1 MFCFCLIIGFSK
13 WLLGSMFSWLCICY
27 LFKYCIVHIKKNL
40 FCKRLL
46 ISFQVSLTNAKLCNI
61 LITISLWKNSSCA
74 SFVFYLQDTCCIQIG
89 SNCLKYHYHLSFSI
103 LIIVSSILSTILVY
117 VLFYIEI
124 LFLWLAVFDKL
135 IH

>member
-74 SFVFYLQDTCCIQIG
+74 FFVFYLQDTCCIQIG
-89 SNCLKYHYHLSFSI
+89 SNCLKYHYHSFSPCFYPNNSFQY
-103 LIIVSSILSTILVY
+103 LINNISLCV
-117 VLFYIEI
+117 VLYWNSFS
-124 LFLWLAVFDKL
+124 LACCFW
-135 IH
+135 